1 MRTLALTLLASAA
14 LAAPS
19 AASAATFINGT
30 LSAAMIGVTSST
42 QVIGNNTTFSSLL
55 TLVSSATGDYFPV
68 TPSTSLTL
76 ASVTATAGS
85 TVTFT
90 SAFGDFSGTIDTVD
104 NVTSGSIRSL
114 TLLSSGVFTP
124 AGVLSAYTATPATI
138 TFNYLQTGGWG
149 AAVSGGFSLSS
160 PPASAIPEPASWGM
174 LIAGAAI
181 AGAAARRRRVK
192 VTLAA

>member
-14 LAAPS
+14 LVAPS
-19 AASAATFINGT
+19 VASAATLINGT

-42 QVIGNNTTFSSLL
+42 PVIGDNTTFGALL
-55 TLVSSATGDYFPV
+55 TLVSGRSGDYTPV
-68 TPSTSLTL
+68 SVSTNITL
-76 ASVTATAGS
+76 SSVTATAGS

-90 SAFGDFSGTIDTVD
+90 SAFGDFSGIIDSVE
-104 NVTSGSIRSL
+104 NGTSGSIRSL

-124 AGVLSAYTATPATI
+124 AGALSAYMATPATI
-138 TFNYLQTGGWG
+138 TFSYLQTGGWNG
-149 AAVSGGFSLSS
+149 AVSGGFSLSS

-174 LIAGAAI
+174 LIGGAAI

-192 VTLAA
+192 VKFAA